1 VSRPEPR
8 WPPRRIVLVPLVLF
22 AGVSAAVFTLAE
34 LHPAKP
40 GTPAAGPVKLGD
52 AARGETIFSQNCA
65 SCHGAGGRGGNI
77 GPKLVGSSLSLAR
90 AKAEIDNGGGAMP
103 GNLVSGRDE
112 DDVLA
117 YLATILR
124 APKAVG

>member
-8 WPPRRIVLVPLVLF
+8 WPLRRIVLVPLILF
-22 AGVSAAVFTLAE
+22 VVVSGAVFTLAQ

-52 AARGETIFSQNCA
+52 ATRGETIFSQNCA

-77 GPKLVGSSLSLAR
+77 GPKLVGSSLSLAQ
-90 AKAEIDNGGGAMP
+90 AKAQIDNGGGAMP
-103 GNLVSGRDE
+103 ASLVSGRDE
-112 DDVLA
+112 EDVLA
-117 YLATILR
+117 YLATLF
-124 APKAVG
+124 KQ